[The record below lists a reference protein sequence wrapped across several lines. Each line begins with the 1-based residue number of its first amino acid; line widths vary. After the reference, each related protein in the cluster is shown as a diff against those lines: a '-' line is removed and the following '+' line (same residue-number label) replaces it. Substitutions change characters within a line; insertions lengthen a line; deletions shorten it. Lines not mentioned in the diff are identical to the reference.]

1 MNHPIKHPTE
11 QDATAQTVDSTVHP
25 PRDAPSPA
33 PSAAWSLLQ
42 RVAKGLGALSAVS
55 LSALLGP
62 LVLLAALW
70 GLWVWTGTPGS
81 LGTALNMV
89 HWALPSGQQLR
100 STDVQG
106 NLQQGGR
113 IGQISW
119 QSGGLQVQ
127 AQDTLLVLDWSQ
139 LWRQAWPVQSIRIQS
154 LRVQDQRPTKPVV
167 TPLTEL
173 RLPLPLQLALQVD
186 QLIWQGSTAVTLSDV
201 RAQYAFDGQAHRL
214 DVESLALA
222 QGRYTVQAR
231 LQGAAPMA
239 LHIAVQGQV
248 QTPASGRTPVLPLQ
262 VLSTVQGTLSGPQAQ
277 LSVQAELAP
286 TPGQGALGRA
296 KDKVHLSLQA
306 QIQPWQA
313 QAVVQAE
320 GQWQALDLA
329 PLWPGAPQTRLQGQ
343 VRLLPDGAAWQFD
356 AQVDNQLPGA
366 WDMQRLPLAQLN
378 LKARHAQG
386 LWQIQQAQARLAAG
400 QFQCQGQQTPKG
412 WTGQLEI
419 QNLQPALLH
428 SAWAGPAVQGTLKAE
443 ATGADT
449 IALSAD
455 LQAPKAQATNA
466 TSPAAL
472 QWEQLQ
478 LTGQWHPERW
488 DIDSLRLQAARAV
501 LEAQFKWQPTQ
512 KAVQG
517 RMTLELPGMQASAQG
532 NLAPTSGQG
541 RLEVQMQDAASSQAW
556 LQGLPDWGASLKTF
570 KASGPARLNAQW
582 QGGFDQAD
590 APLSLNL
597 QWPRIESVQPSSAQA
612 AASGSITRPAPWFL
626 APGQLQ
632 MQGTPL
638 AVQAELQARLGQGAQ
653 SAQLQTTW
661 RASRENV
668 RSPGWQGRIEQ
679 LSLSTPNTQSP
690 SAAPWRLVLQSTLA
704 WQARLDPVALTWG
717 PSNWL
722 LQGPS
727 PGRPRLQAEAG
738 AWTAPSAGQTLQT
751 HGALNWSDLPA
762 SWAQAWLGTDL
773 LNDITLQGQAQW
785 RVDQDLNASVTA
797 EHSQGDL
804 RIKTDSTSGQSTAA
818 GLRQAKVLVRMQN
831 EQLTAE
837 LNWDSAQMGQAKA
850 QLQSQLSR
858 TSNGWQWAE
867 QAPLSGSLRASLP
880 QIGAWSV
887 LAPPGWRVQGTL
899 DADLTLSGTRSQPQ
913 WQGRLQ
919 ADQLAARSAVQG
931 IEFSQGQM
939 QASLQGQT
947 LVLERLSLRGAG
959 AQGGELQGRGQVQ
972 FNSGSKSPASSGT
985 NPSRTADLDLQI
997 HAQNLR
1003 VSNRADRRLSVSGDV
1018 TARMSQGQLQLRGG
1032 LKADQALF
1040 VLPDNSTP
1048 SLGDDVVVFR
1058 PGMGELNLSALTAP
1072 VEPNGPSNSWLGVP
1086 DVRVMLDLGTDFQ
1099 LQGQGLN
1106 TRLTGQVELI
1116 SNTSTRGQ
1124 PRLSGQ
1130 VRTDGGRYKAYGQ
1143 QLNIDT
1149 GVLRFNGPYDNPS
1162 LDIIALRPNL
1172 PQKVGVQITGTALLP
1187 RIRLYADPDLPDADK
1202 LAWLVLG
1209 RSAANGGAES
1219 AVLQQAAVALLSG
1232 NGKSLSGE
1240 LASSLG
1246 LDEISLGS
1254 GSRSDA
1260 TATGAAVTLGKRL
1273 SKDFYLAYET
1283 SLSGAFGSLYIFYD
1297 LSRRLTLRAQAGEQS
1312 ALDLIFTV
1320 RRD

>member
-556 LQGLPDWGASLKTF
+556 LQGLPGWGASLKTF

-985 NPSRTADLDLQI
+985 NPLRTADLDLQI

>member
-1 MNHPIKHPTE
+1 MNTHNQHNTVGK
-11 QDATAQTVDSTVHP
+11 AMAQTVDSTVHLP
-25 PRDAPSPA
+25 QDAPSPA
-33 PSAAWSLLQ
+33 RSLL
-42 RVAKGLGALSAVS
+42 RRMAKGLGALSAVS

-62 LVLLAALW
+62 LVLVAALW

-100 STDVQG
+100 SANVQG

-127 AQDTLLVLDWSQ
+127 AQDSLLVLDWSQ
-139 LWRQAWPVQSIRIQS
+139 LWRQAWPVQSIQIQS
-154 LRVQDQRPTKPVV
+154 LRVQDQRPPKPV

-186 QLIWQGSTAVTLSDV
+186 QLVWQGSTAVTLSDV
-201 RAQYAFDGQAHRL
+201 RAQYAFDGQEHRL
-214 DVESLALA
+214 DVDSLSLA

-239 LHIAVQGQV
+239 LHVAAQGQV
-248 QTPASGRTPVLPLQ
+248 QTPASGRTPALQLQ
-262 VLSTVQGTLSGPQAQ
+262 VLSTVQGQLSGPQAQ

-296 KDKVHLSLQA
+296 ADNVRLLLQA

-343 VRLLPDGAAWQFD
+343 ARLLPDGAAWQLD
-356 AQVDNQLPGA
+356 AQVNNQMPGA
-366 WDMQRLPLAQLN
+366 WDLQRLPLTQLS

-386 LWQIQQAQARLAAG
+386 LWQIQQAQAQLTSG
-400 QFQCQGQQTPKG
+400 QLQGQGQQTPQG
-412 WTGQLEI
+412 WTGQLEF
-419 QNLQPALLH
+419 QNLPPALLH
-428 SAWAGPAVQGTLKAE
+428 SAWAGPDVQGTLKAE

-466 TSPAAL
+466 AYPAAL

-517 RMTLELPGMQASAQG
+517 RLTLALPGMQASVQG

-556 LQGLPDWGASLKTF
+556 LQGLPGWGDQLKTF
-570 KASGPARLNAQW
+570 KASGPAQLQAQW
-582 QGGFDQAD
+582 QGGFDQID
-590 APLSLNL
+590 APLSLSL
-597 QWPRIESVQPSSAQA
+597 QWPRVEWTQPSPNGAPTSP
-612 AASGSITRPAPWFL
+612 SIHRPATWFL
-626 APGQLQ
+626 APGQLK

-638 AVQAELQARLGQGAQ
+638 AVQAELQARLGQGSHSAKLQ
-653 SAQLQTTW
+653 STW
-661 RASRENV
+661 HAK
-668 RSPGWQGRIEQ
+668 RSDVDSANWQGRIEQ
-679 LSLSTPNTQSP
+679 LAISTPNTPTP
-690 SAAPWRLVLQSTLA
+690 SVAPWQLALQSSLA
-704 WQARLDPVALTWG
+704 WQAQLDRMAFTWG

-727 PGRPRLQAEAG
+727 PGRPRIQAEAG
-738 AWTAPSAGQTLQT
+738 AWTAPSAGQALRT

-762 SWAQAWLGTDL
+762 SWAQTWLGTDL

-785 RVDQDLNASVTA
+785 RLDQELNLSVTA
-797 EHSQGDL
+797 ERSQGDL
-804 RIKTDSTSGQSTAA
+804 RIQTDSPSGQSTAA
-818 GLRQAKVLVRMQN
+818 GLRQAKLHVRVQK
-831 EQLTAE
+831 EKLIAD
-837 LNWDSAQMGQAKA
+837 LDWDSAQMGQAKA
-850 QLQSQLSR
+850 QLQSQLNR
-858 TSNGWQWAE
+858 TSDGWQWAE
-867 QAPLSGSLRASLP
+867 QAPLSGHVQASLP
-880 QIGAWSV
+880 QIEAWSV

-899 DADLTLSGTRSQPQ
+899 EANLTLSGTRRQPQ

-919 ADQLAARSAVQG
+919 ADQLAAKSVVQG

-939 QASLQGQT
+939 QARLQGQR

-959 AQGGELQGRGQVQ
+959 AQGGALQGQGQVQ
-972 FNSGSKSPASSGT
+972 FNTKSPASSGN
-985 NPSRTADLDLQI
+985 NPLRTADLDLQI
-997 HAQNLR
+997 NAQNLR
-1003 VSNRADRRLSVSGDV
+1003 VSNRADRRLSVSGEV
-1018 TARMSQGQLQLRGG
+1018 TARMSNGQLQLRGG

-1058 PGMGELNLSALTAP
+1058 PGMGELNLNALTAP
-1072 VEPNGPSNSWLGVP
+1072 SDPHAPSSSGLRMP
-1086 DVRVMLDLGTDFQ
+1086 DVLVMLDLGSDFQ

-1106 TRLTGQVELI
+1106 TRLTGQVELL
-1116 SNTSTRGQ
+1116 SNASTRGQ

-1130 VRTDGGRYKAYGQ
+1130 VRTEGGRYKAYGQ
-1143 QLNIDT
+1143 MLSIET
-1149 GVLRFNGPYDNPS
+1149 GVLRFSGPYDNPS

-1172 PQKVGVQITGTALLP
+1172 PHKAGVQITGTALLP

-1209 RSAANGGAES
+1209 RSAANGGGES

-1240 LASSLG
+1240 LANSLG

-1283 SLSGAFGSLYIFYD
+1283 SLSGAFGSLYVYYD
-1297 LSRRLTLRAQAGEQS
+1297 LSRRLTLRAQAGQQS
-1312 ALDLIFTV
+1312 TLDLIFTV

>member
-556 LQGLPDWGASLKTF
+556 LQGLPGWGASLKTF

-818 GLRQAKVLVRMQN
+818 GLRQANVLVRMQN

-985 NPSRTADLDLQI
+985 NPLRTADLDLQI

>member
-1 MNHPIKHPTE
+1 MNTHNQHNTDGK
-11 QDATAQTVDSTVHP
+11 ATAQTVDSTVHLP
-25 PRDAPSPA
+25 QDAPSPA
-33 PSAAWSLLQ
+33 RSLLR

-62 LVLLAALW
+62 LVLVAALW

-100 STDVQG
+100 SANVQG

-127 AQDTLLVLDWSQ
+127 AQDSLLVLDWSQ
-139 LWRQAWPVQSIRIQS
+139 LWRQAWPVQSIRMQS
-154 LRVQDQRPTKPVV
+154 LRVQDQRPPKPV

-186 QLIWQGSTAVTLSDV
+186 QLVWQGSTAVTLSDV
-201 RAQYAFDGQAHRL
+201 RAQYAFDGQEHRL
-214 DVESLALA
+214 DVDSLALA

-239 LHIAVQGQV
+239 LHVAAQGQV
-248 QTPASGRTPVLPLQ
+248 QTPASGRTPALQLQ
-262 VLSTVQGTLSGPQAQ
+262 VLSTVQGQLSGPQAQ

-286 TPGQGALGRA
+286 TPSQGALGRA
-296 KDKVHLSLQA
+296 ADNVQLMLQA

-343 VRLLPDGAAWQFD
+343 ARLLPDGAAWQLD
-356 AQVDNQLPGA
+356 AQVNNQLPGA
-366 WDMQRLPLAQLN
+366 WDLQRLPLTQLS

-386 LWQIQQAQARLAAG
+386 LWQIQQAQAQLTSG
-400 QFQCQGQQTPKG
+400 QLQGQGQQTPQG
-412 WTGQLEI
+412 WTGQLEF
-419 QNLQPALLH
+419 QNLPPALLH
-428 SAWAGPAVQGTLKAE
+428 SAWAGPDVQGTLKAE

-466 TSPAAL
+466 AYPAAL

-517 RMTLELPGMQASAQG
+517 RMTLALPGMQASAQG
-532 NLAPTSGQG
+532 NLAPKSGQG

-556 LQGLPDWGASLKTF
+556 LQGLPGWGDQLKTF
-570 KASGPARLNAQW
+570 KSSGPAQLQAQW
-582 QGGFDQAD
+582 QGGFDQID
-590 APLSLNL
+590 APLSLSL
-597 QWPRIESVQPSSAQA
+597 QWPRVEWTQPSPNGAPTSP
-612 AASGSITRPAPWFL
+612 SIHRPATWFL
-626 APGQLQ
+626 APGQLK

-638 AVQAELQARLGQGAQ
+638 AVQAELQARLGQGSH
-653 SAQLQTTW
+653 SAQLQSTW
-661 RASRENV
+661 HAK
-668 RSPGWQGRIEQ
+668 RSDVDSANWQGRIEQ
-679 LSLSTPNTQSP
+679 LAISTPNIPTP
-690 SAAPWRLVLQSTLA
+690 SAAPWQLALQSSLT
-704 WQARLDPVALTWG
+704 WQAQLDRMAFTWG

-727 PGRPRLQAEAG
+727 PGRPRIQAEAG
-738 AWTAPSAGQTLQT
+738 AWTAPSAGQALRT

-762 SWAQAWLGTDL
+762 SWAQTWLGTDL

-785 RVDQDLNASVTA
+785 RLDQELNLSVTA
-797 EHSQGDL
+797 ERSQGDL
-804 RIKTDSTSGQSTAA
+804 RIQTDSPSGQSTAA
-818 GLRQAKVLVRMQN
+818 GLRQAKVHVRVQK
-831 EQLTAE
+831 EKLIAD
-837 LNWDSAQMGQAKA
+837 LDWDSAQMGQAKA
-850 QLQSQLSR
+850 QLQSQLNR
-858 TSNGWQWAE
+858 TSDGWQWAE
-867 QAPLSGSLRASLP
+867 QAPLSGHVQASLP
-880 QIGAWSV
+880 QIEAWSV

-899 DADLTLSGTRSQPQ
+899 EANLTLSGTRRQPQ

-919 ADQLAARSAVQG
+919 ADQLAAKSVVQG

-939 QASLQGQT
+939 QARLQGQR

-959 AQGGELQGRGQVQ
+959 AQGGALQGQGQVQ
-972 FNSGSKSPASSGT
+972 FNTKSPASSGN
-985 NPSRTADLDLQI
+985 NPLRTADLDLQI
-997 HAQNLR
+997 NAQNLR
-1003 VSNRADRRLSVSGDV
+1003 VSNRADRRLSVSGEV
-1018 TARMSQGQLQLRGG
+1018 TARMSNGQLQLRGG

-1058 PGMGELNLSALTAP
+1058 PGMGELNLNALTAP
-1072 VEPNGPSNSWLGVP
+1072 SDPHAPSSSGLRMP
-1086 DVRVMLDLGTDFQ
+1086 DVLVMLDLGSDFQ

-1106 TRLTGQVELI
+1106 TRLTGQVELL
-1116 SNTSTRGQ
+1116 SNASTRGQ

-1130 VRTDGGRYKAYGQ
+1130 VRTEGGRYKAYGQ
-1143 QLNIDT
+1143 MLSIET
-1149 GVLRFNGPYDNPS
+1149 GVLRFSGPYDNPS

-1172 PQKVGVQITGTALLP
+1172 PHKAGVQITGTALLP

-1209 RSAANGGAES
+1209 RSAANGGGES

-1240 LASSLG
+1240 LANSLG

-1283 SLSGAFGSLYIFYD
+1283 SLSGAFGSLYVYYD
-1297 LSRRLTLRAQAGEQS
+1297 LSRRLTLRAQAGQQS
-1312 ALDLIFTV
+1312 TLDLIFTV

>member
-1 MNHPIKHPTE
+1 MNTHNQHNTDGKTM
-11 QDATAQTVDSTVHP
+11 AQTVDSTVHLP
-25 PRDAPSPA
+25 QDAPSPA
-33 PSAAWSLLQ
+33 RSLL
-42 RVAKGLGALSAVS
+42 RRMAKGLGALSAVS

-62 LVLLAALW
+62 LVLVAALW

-100 STDVQG
+100 SADVQG

-119 QSGGLQVQ
+119 LSGGLQVQ
-127 AQDTLLVLDWSQ
+127 AQDSLLVLDWSQ
-139 LWRQAWPVQSIRIQS
+139 LWRQAWPVQSIRMQS
-154 LRVQDQRPTKPVV
+154 LRVQDQRPPKPFK
-167 TPLTEL
+167 PLTEL

-186 QLIWQGSTAVTLSDV
+186 QLVWQGSTAVTLSDV
-201 RAQYAFDGQAHRL
+201 RAQYAFDGQEHRL
-214 DVESLALA
+214 DVDSLALA

-239 LHIAVQGQV
+239 LHVAAQGQV
-248 QTPASGRTPVLPLQ
+248 QTPASGRTPALQLQ
-262 VLSTVQGTLSGPQAQ
+262 VLSTVQGQLSGPQAQ

-296 KDKVHLSLQA
+296 ADNVRLLLQA
-306 QIQPWQA
+306 QIQPWQT

-343 VRLLPDGAAWQFD
+343 ARLLPDGAAWQLD
-356 AQVDNQLPGA
+356 AQVNNQMPGA
-366 WDMQRLPLAQLN
+366 WDLQRLPLTQLS

-386 LWQIQQAQARLAAG
+386 LWQIQQAQAQLTSG
-400 QFQCQGQQTPKG
+400 QLQGQGQQTPQG
-412 WTGQLEI
+412 WTGQLEF
-419 QNLQPALLH
+419 QNLPPALLH
-428 SAWAGPAVQGTLKAE
+428 SAWAGPDVQGTLKAE

-466 TSPAAL
+466 AYPAAL

-517 RMTLELPGMQASAQG
+517 RMTLALPGMQASAQG

-541 RLEVQMQDAASSQAW
+541 RLEVQMQNAASSQAW
-556 LQGLPDWGASLKTF
+556 LQGLPGWGDQLKTF
-570 KASGPARLNAQW
+570 KASGPAQLQAQW
-582 QGGFDQAD
+582 QGGFDQID
-590 APLSLNL
+590 APLSLSL
-597 QWPRIESVQPSSAQA
+597 QWPRVEWTQPSPKGAPTSP
-612 AASGSITRPAPWFL
+612 SIHRPATWFL
-626 APGQLQ
+626 APGQLK

-638 AVQAELQARLGQGAQ
+638 AVQAELQARLDQGPHSAKLQ
-653 SAQLQTTW
+653 STW
-661 RASRENV
+661 HAK
-668 RSPGWQGRIEQ
+668 RSDVDSANWQGRIEQ
-679 LSLSTPNTQSP
+679 LAISTPNTPTP
-690 SAAPWRLVLQSTLA
+690 SAAPWQLALQSSLA
-704 WQARLDPVALTWG
+704 WQAQLDRMAFTWG

-727 PGRPRLQAEAG
+727 PGRPRIQAEAG
-738 AWTAPSAGQTLQT
+738 AWTAPSAGQALRT

-762 SWAQAWLGTDL
+762 SWAQTWLGTDL

-785 RVDQDLNASVTA
+785 RLDQELNLSVTA
-797 EHSQGDL
+797 ERSQGDL
-804 RIKTDSTSGQSTAA
+804 RIQTDSPSGQSTAA
-818 GLRQAKVLVRMQN
+818 GLRQAKLHVQVQKEKLIADLDW
-831 EQLTAE
+831 E
-837 LNWDSAQMGQAKA
+837 SAQMGQAKA
-850 QLQSQLSR
+850 QLQSQLNR
-858 TSNGWQWAE
+858 TSDGWQWAE
-867 QAPLSGSLRASLP
+867 QAPLSGHVQASLP

-899 DADLTLSGTRSQPQ
+899 EANLTLSGTRRQPQ

-919 ADQLAARSAVQG
+919 ADQLAARSVVQG

-939 QASLQGQT
+939 QARLQGQR

-959 AQGGELQGRGQVQ
+959 AQGGALQGQGQVQ
-972 FNSGSKSPASSGT
+972 FNTKSPASSGN
-985 NPSRTADLDLQI
+985 NPLRTADLDLQI
-997 HAQNLR
+997 NAQNLR
-1003 VSNRADRRLSVSGDV
+1003 VSNRADRRLSVSGEV
-1018 TARMSQGQLQLRGG
+1018 TARMSNGQLQLRGG

-1058 PGMGELNLSALTAP
+1058 PGMGELNLNALTAP
-1072 VEPNGPSNSWLGVP
+1072 SDPHAPSSSGLRMP
-1086 DVRVMLDLGTDFQ
+1086 DVLVMLDLGSDFQ

-1106 TRLTGQVELI
+1106 TRLTGQVELL
-1116 SNTSTRGQ
+1116 SNASTRGQ

-1130 VRTDGGRYKAYGQ
+1130 VRTEGGRYKAYGQ
-1143 QLNIDT
+1143 MLSIET
-1149 GVLRFNGPYDNPS
+1149 GVLRFSGPYDNPS

-1172 PQKVGVQITGTALLP
+1172 PHKAGVQITGTALLP

-1209 RSAANGGAES
+1209 RSAANGGGES

-1240 LASSLG
+1240 LANSLG

-1283 SLSGAFGSLYIFYD
+1283 SLSGAFGSLYVYYD
-1297 LSRRLTLRAQAGEQS
+1297 LSRRLTLRAQAGQQS
-1312 ALDLIFTV
+1312 TLDLIFTV